1 MTVHALLADPP
12 VEGHVLDGITAL
24 SDEEAAELYAAMV
37 KDTMRNVD
45 GTGGDLLVN
54 YPPARDF
61 PDGILDGPPPE
72 TALRELAEDAL
83 DDLNE
88 VRFEVQVG
96 DSFAERASNTAS
108 HLLEEE
114 DAASVAILDGLAP
127 TLLRTALD
135 SAAMTLR
142 RNEVVLAPGAGG
154 RIAYLGLTE
163 PIDLEPLLMPP
174 EVESVTAFAID
185 TGYSVDFLPMHPV
198 VSTDDGLATA
208 VASIRSHR
216 RADRLVPEFTAEAI
230 EELGIHVGEKTG
242 RRGLLRD

>member
-12 VEGHVLDGITAL
+12 VEGHLLDGIAPLTDA
-24 SDEEAAELYAAMV
+24 EAAELYAAMV

-54 YPPARDF
+54 YPPATAG
-61 PDGILDGPPPE
+61 PDGQSPE
-72 TALRELAEDAL
+72 AALRALADEALEDSSDA
-83 DDLNE
+83 
-88 VRFEVQVG
+88 RFEVQVG
-96 DSFAERASNTAS
+96 DSFAERASNTAT

-142 RNEVVLAPGAGG
+142 RNEVVLAPGPGG
-154 RIAYLGLTE
+154 RLAYLGLTE
-163 PIDLEPLLMPP
+163 PIDLEQVLEPP

-185 TGYSVDFLPMHPV
+185 SGYSVDFLPMHPV
-198 VSTDDGLATA
+198 VSTDEALSTV
-208 VASIRSHR
+208 VASVRAQR
-216 RADRLVPEFTAEAI
+216 RAERLVPGFTATAI
-230 EELGIHVGEKTG
+230 EDLGLRVGETDG
-242 RRGLLRD
+242 RRGLIRG